1 MIKSQEK
8 LAQITRSKLRQ
19 DFEDFSEN
27 QEQLIEEKVLDQT
40 LDPQDFQ
47 NVLLNSKLIK
57 DILSQFSDLSKIMNK
72 LEPNMEKSFAEQRTD
87 LINDK
92 LDLIH
97 KSSFEMLIVQNLKF
111 MSTAGLAE
119 MILYED
125 EMKNIFNGLDQ
136 KKYYN

>member
-1 MIKSQEK
+1 MMKSQEK

-57 DILSQFSDLSKIMNK
+57 DILSQFQTFQ
-72 LEPNMEKSFAEQRTD
+72 KS
-87 LINDK
+87 
-92 LDLIH
+92 
-97 KSSFEMLIVQNLKF
+97 
-111 MSTAGLAE
+111 
-119 MILYED
+119 
-125 EMKNIFNGLDQ
+125 
-136 KKYYN
+136 

>member
-1 MIKSQEK
+1 
-8 LAQITRSKLRQ
+8 
-19 DFEDFSEN
+19 
-27 QEQLIEEKVLDQT
+27 
-40 LDPQDFQ
+40 
-47 NVLLNSKLIK
+47 
-57 DILSQFSDLSKIMNK
+57 MNK

-97 KSSFEMLIVQNLKF
+97 KSSFEMLTVQNLKF

-125 EMKNIFNGLDQ
+125 EMKNTFNGLDQ